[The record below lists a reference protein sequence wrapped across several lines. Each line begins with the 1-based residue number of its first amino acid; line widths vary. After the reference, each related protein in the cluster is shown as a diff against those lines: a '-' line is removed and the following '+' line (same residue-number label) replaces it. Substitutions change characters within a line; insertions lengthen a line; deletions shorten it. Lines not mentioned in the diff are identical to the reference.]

1 MLYNFLTFVIS
12 QVRGQKKKIGWFPA
26 NYVKLLGSA
35 SARSTPE
42 PSANAAGLTVSIRR
56 FSIFSFY

>member
-1 MLYNFLTFVIS
+1 MPSYTF

-26 NYVKLLGSA
+26 NYVKLLGGS

-42 PSANAAGLTVSIRR
+42 PMAAATLMVSDI
-56 FSIFSFY
+56 SFRNVY